1 MQRPQRSEDERRWHR
16 QAMAHTPERGN
27 HPELDTGLLYHC
39 LQTGQIYDPIKAFGE
54 AAGRTDQAAA

>member
-1 MQRPQRSEDERRWHR
+1 MT
-16 QAMAHTPERGN
+16 HTPERGN